1 MMPGWLWPTKE
12 AVMSMLNDE
21 ETVGADD
28 AVINTA
34 TVRDDVCLAVWLTLT
49 V

>member
-1 MMPGWLWPTKE
+1 MMPGWLWPIKE
-12 AVMSMLNDE
+12 AMMSMLNDE

-34 TVRDDVCLAVWLTLT
+34 TVCDDAWLAVAY
-49 V
+49 

>member
-1 MMPGWLWPTKE
+1 
-12 AVMSMLNDE
+12 MSMLNDE

-34 TVRDDVCLAVWLTLT
+34 TVCDDAWLAVAY
-49 V
+49 